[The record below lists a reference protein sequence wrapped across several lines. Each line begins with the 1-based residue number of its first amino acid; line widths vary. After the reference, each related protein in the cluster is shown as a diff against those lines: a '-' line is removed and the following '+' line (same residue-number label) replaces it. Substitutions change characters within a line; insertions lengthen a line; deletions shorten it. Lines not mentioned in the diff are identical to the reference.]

1 MDQEGKKKVLA
12 QLTMPSIAAEGIVNG
27 NLTWIT
33 LPRRET
39 PGSYYNPSCS
49 HHVFISS
56 TKFLQTG
63 LNARQHAKHG
73 KNKEVEQT

>member
-1 MDQEGKKKVLA
+1 MDQEGKKKVLT
-12 QLTMPSIAAEGIVNG
+12 QLAMPSIAAEGIVNG

-56 TKFLQTG
+56 TKFLSK
-63 LNARQHAKHG
+63 LG
-73 KNKEVEQT
+73 KEYDKAVCCHLV